1 MYKSTE
7 LIMKEFDGKVKY
19 IVAHTDSFE
28 CIVVGL
34 ALPGYPVRQL
44 HYYCDEGNGVVVRL
58 PELLNNVSNENYVA
72 VLQECN
78 ALTLDT
84 GCLKFGINDNMSVIA
99 GYEFPEFTPDEGV
112 GPMAFEIFLRV
123 VKGFREFHDRLDN
136 AAKVHTDQEKGPI
149 TFDEIEEMKS
159 MNRRREKDDN
169 NESA

>member
-112 GPMAFEIFLRV
+112 GPMAFENIYTRGKALHVSAGGMVSYRQACKEGWAPAPTNDLQRGV
-123 VKGFREFHDRLDN
+123 WNEFHP
-136 AAKVHTDQEKGPI
+136 AK
-149 TFDEIEEMKS
+149 
-159 MNRRREKDDN
+159 
-169 NESA
+169 